1 MLSVHRITNHQ
12 HGPAGLQA
20 GIRKKFYNTVRSY
33 WVADWLLEI
42 IL

>member
-20 GIRKKFYNTVRSY
+20 GIKKGFITRYGPAGLLTSY
-33 WVADWLLEI
+33 
-42 IL
+42 